1 MEPINFSLAQIEAFA
16 CVCES
21 GTLTQAAKK
30 LKKDRT
36 TVSQLIDYL
45 EIDLGY
51 VLFDRNKRPLELT
64 DSGKRLYRQARL
76 FLHEAQ
82 AFSQVAKQLPE
93 QLKTQLIVCYDPFT
107 PRDFLICLTN
117 CLARQQISL
126 DLLMCEREEAERWLD
141 EGKADIGIY
150 QALNRSVN
158 DHLKWRAVGAI
169 SLSVWARKGFFPIS
183 PVSMLHLAASPQL
196 VPFCTLQDALAKR
209 IQIADRTIRVNELAL
224 LQRRLSAG
232 DGWAFLPRH
241 FGVEEWE
248 NVERQET
255 EAGDKG
261 LTHPMVALWKPGQMQ
276 PNQLERMLSAIDLTW
291 CEDA

>member
-16 CVCES
+16 CVCEC

-51 VLFDRNKRPLELT
+51 VLFNRTKRPLELT
-64 DSGKRLYRQARL
+64 DAGKRLYRQARL

-93 QLKTQLIVCYDPFT
+93 QLKTHLTLCYDPFT
-107 PRDFLICLTN
+107 PRDFLIKLSN
-117 CLARQQISL
+117 YLAQRQISL
-126 DLLMCEREEAERWLD
+126 DLLMCERAEAERWFD

-158 DHLKWRAVGAI
+158 DHLKWRAVGSV
-169 SLSVWARKGFFPIS
+169 SLAVWARKGFFPVT
-183 PVSMLHLAASPQL
+183 PVSMLRLAASPQL
-196 VPFCTLQDALAKR
+196 VPFCALQDSLAQR
-209 IQIADRTIRVNELAL
+209 IQLADRIIRVNEISL
-224 LQRRLSAG
+224 LQKRLSAG

-241 FGVEEWE
+241 LGVEQWE
-248 NVERQET
+248 NVERHET

-261 LTHPMVALWKPGQMQ
+261 LTHPVVALWKPGQIS
-276 PNQLERMLSAIDLTW
+276 PNQLESVLKAIEATW
-291 CEDA
+291 LNEA

>member
-93 QLKTQLIVCYDPFT
+93 QLKTQLTVCYDPFT

-291 CEDA
+291 SDEA

>member
-16 CVCES
+16 CVCEC

-51 VLFDRNKRPLELT
+51 VLFDRTKRPLELT

-82 AFSQVAKQLPE
+82 AFSQVAKQLPD
-93 QLKTQLIVCYDPFT
+93 QLKTQLTLCYDPFT
-107 PRDFLICLTN
+107 PRDFLLS
-117 CLARQQISL
+117 LASTLAQQHISL
-126 DLLMCEREEAERWLD
+126 DLLMCEREQAERWLD

-169 SLSVWARKGFFPIS
+169 SLSVWARKGFFLVS

-196 VPFCTLQDALAKR
+196 VPFCTLQQALAQR
-209 IQIADRTIRVNELAL
+209 IQIADRLIRVNEITL

-261 LTHPMVALWKPGQMQ
+261 LTHPVVALWKPGQIQ
-276 PNQLERMLSAIDLTW
+276 PNQLEQVLKAIDEVW
-291 CEDA
+291 QEGE